1 MGHFYQIRLTW
12 KTVPHSIPMWIDC
25 ECILCQVGQI
35 TYLFIDHSMY
45 PRFIIN
51 CILHH
56 SKPGSSKFSAVRQDV
71 LVNFAHLSN
80 NANQFNLCFPLCVI
94 FHALSNDNKSGGQ
107 MM

>member
-12 KTVPHSIPMWIDC
+12 NTVSRSIPMCIDC
-25 ECILCQVGQI
+25 ASILCQVAQI

-56 SKPGSSKFSAVRQDV
+56 SKPGSSKFAAVRQDV

-80 NANQFNLCFPLCVI
+80 NAYHLNLCFPLCVI
-94 FHALSNDNKSGGQ
+94 FHALSTDNKFGGQ